1 MKIGVMLR
9 PSSKKIVF
17 FFPAFASNEA
27 TAPLAIL
34 ALATPLERAGYV
46 VKIIDS
52 TITPN
57 YKKRV
62 IEELKDALCLC
73 VSLVT
78 GPMIRETVEIARETK
93 RLYPEL
99 PVVLGG
105 WHPSLLPHQTLAA
118 PYVDVVVKGQ
128 GEDALLEIVQRIEAR
143 ESLAGIEGAGYK
155 EDGQIIFNKPRALK
169 PIVDMP
175 PKAYHLADFDAYERM
190 CGRRWTNYVSSFAC
204 PYNCSYCTNA
214 GVYGRKWNALPP
226 DQVGEELTDL
236 VTRYRLQ
243 LIWIIDDNY
252 TVDRGRCVAISEEIL
267 RRGAK
272 FNWSVQAS
280 TNLVTRFS
288 VDELRIMQR
297 SGLEQVQMGADSG
310 SETVMHLMNKDFQ
323 KLEMIYDAAERL
335 VAAGIKPAFNMIFG
349 YPGEGEKERRESIRL
364 IMNICRQ
371 FPGAEFWTNIFTP
384 YPGAPVMERAFELG
398 IQVPQT
404 MEGWSDFFPRYTVLP
419 WLKGKKHREV
429 QIMRDYLRV
438 AFHRVPVGRY
448 ERSALNRAV
457 YEMIAAPARWR
468 LDHNFFAFPV
478 ELWTKNLV
486 DKVISPPKP
495 LVDAAPLSSEPVT
508 C

>member
-1 MKIGVMLR
+1 
-9 PSSKKIVF
+9 
-17 FFPAFASNEA
+17 
-27 TAPLAIL
+27 
-34 ALATPLERAGYV
+34 
-46 VKIIDS
+46 
-52 TITPN
+52 
-57 YKKRV
+57 
-62 IEELKDALCLC
+62 
-73 VSLVT
+73 
-78 GPMIRETVEIARETK
+78 
-93 RLYPEL
+93 
-99 PVVLGG
+99 
-105 WHPSLLPHQTLAA
+105 
-118 PYVDVVVKGQ
+118 
-128 GEDALLEIVQRIEAR
+128 
-143 ESLAGIEGAGYK
+143 
-155 EDGQIIFNKPRALK
+155 
-169 PIVDMP
+169 
-175 PKAYHLADFDAYERM
+175 M

-252 TVDRGRCVAISEEIL
+252 MVDRGRCVAISEEIL

-288 VDELRIMQR
+288 VDELRILQR

-310 SETVMHLMNKDFQ
+310 SEAVMHLMNKDFQ
-323 KLEMIYDAAERL
+323 KLEMIYEAADRL
-335 VAAGIKPAFNMIFG
+335 SAAGIKPAFNMIFG

-419 WLKGKKHREV
+419 WLKGKKHRQV

-448 ERSALNRAV
+448 ERSRLNRAV

-468 LDHNFFAFPV
+468 LDHNFFSFPV

-495 LVDAAPLSSEPVT
+495 IVDATPLSSEPVT